1 MDATQHFLAFSF
13 LTTGGL
19 FKIQAFR
26 QSQLYCHRLVPPVIT
41 AVFSPCTFP
50 CVLLLSE
57 VDWKIVSQS
66 ERDGTPCRGGLCASG
81 ICKPTSSFQEHKRFK
96 QDFLSSVMCHRYGIG
111 CRDTKPNRDQISAHN
126 VGSDGGTGERNVVLN
141 TGRKLDVSVNS
152 GPGGRRAEASSTIKH
167 VTDGAGGLHR
177 TRFIYGDDAISGA
190 RASSGAKAKAEN
202 VHFIEGAS
210 RLRRQRRSLQT
221 THTSLNDSVYKKLL
235 QEIDDDSDEIIP
247 VRANRGGMENWAGL
261 GNRGGAGVRP
271 IWDRHRYG
279 PNVRSP
285 FDSGHSSHST
295 GRHRGLGGGRAL
307 AMLAAAGLLAGGNS
321 RRGSSAIRGVAVN
334 RGAGTYDG
342 ASSRSPSIGSASAGS
357 RSISRGAS
365 GTRGSRRGSSSRG
378 SSSRGGSGRGAGG
391 RGARG

>member
-1 MDATQHFLAFSF
+1 MDATQHFLAFTI

-19 FKIQAFR
+19 FKSQAFR

-41 AVFSPCTFP
+41 AAFSPCTFP

-81 ICKPTSSFQEHKRFK
+81 ICKPTRSFQEHKRFK

-111 CRDTKPNRDQISAHN
+111 CRDTKANRNQISAYN
-126 VGSDGGTGERNVVLN
+126 VSSNRGTGERNVVMN
-141 TGRKLDVSVNS
+141 TGRKLGVSVNS
-152 GPGGRRAEASSTIKH
+152 GPGRRRAEASGTIKH
-167 VTDGAGGLHR
+167 IADGADGLHR
-177 TRFIYGDDAISGA
+177 TRFIYGDDAISGV
-190 RASSGAKAKAEN
+190 RASSGAKAEN
-202 VHFIEGAS
+202 VDAIEGAS
-210 RLRRQRRSLQT
+210 RRRRQRRSLQK
-221 THTSLNDSVYKKLL
+221 THTSLNDSLYKKLL

-247 VRANRGGMENWAGL
+247 LRTNRGGMENWAGP
-261 GNRGGAGVRP
+261 GNGGGAGVRR

-279 PNVRSP
+279 PTVRSP
-285 FDSGHSSHST
+285 FDSGHSRHST

-307 AMLAAAGLLAGGNS
+307 AMLAAAGLLAGGSS
-321 RRGSSAIRGVAVN
+321 RRGSSAIHGVTVN
-334 RGAGTYDG
+334 RGAGTYGG
-342 ASSRSPSIGSASAGS
+342 ASSRSPSSGRASAGR

-365 GTRGSRRGSSSRG
+365 GIGGSRRGSSSRG
-378 SSSRGGSGRGAGG
+378 SRSRGGSARGAGG